1 MSFDSRKWEP
11 KVAPPAPWGILDLPD
26 FQCNMKTI
34 SAKAEDIQR
43 KWYLIDANNRV
54 LGDVAVEAANILRGK
69 NKVTY
74 TPHIDN
80 GDHVVV
86 INAEKV
92 VLTGKK
98 ETEKVYRRFSGFV
111 GGHHSDT
118 PRSMR
123 ARRPEQLVLLAVRG
137 MIPHN
142 KLGRKILTKLRVY
155 RGEKHNHEAQQ
166 PVAHTF

>member
-1 MSFDSRKWEP
+1 
-11 KVAPPAPWGILDLPD
+11 
-26 FQCNMKTI
+26 MKTI

-43 KWYLIDANNRV
+43 KWYLIDAKDRV

-69 NKVTY
+69 SKVTY

-86 INAEKV
+86 INADKV

-98 ETEKVYRRFSGFV
+98 ETEKVYRRFSGYV

-118 PRSMR
+118 PRTLR

-155 RGEKHNHEAQQ
+155 RGEKHQHEAQQ
-166 PVAHTF
+166 PVVHNF

>member
-1 MSFDSRKWEP
+1 
-11 KVAPPAPWGILDLPD
+11 
-26 FQCNMKTI
+26 MKTI

>member
-1 MSFDSRKWEP
+1 
-11 KVAPPAPWGILDLPD
+11 
-26 FQCNMKTI
+26 MKTI

-43 KWYLIDANNRV
+43 KWYLIDAKDRV

-69 NKVTY
+69 RKVTY

-80 GDHVVV
+80 GDHVIV

-98 ETEKVYRRFSGFV
+98 ETEKEYHRFSGFV

-118 PRSMR
+118 PRSLR

-142 KLGRKILTKLRVY
+142 RLGRKILTKLRVY
-155 RGEKHNHEAQQ
+155 RGEKHNHEAQT

>member
-1 MSFDSRKWEP
+1 
-11 KVAPPAPWGILDLPD
+11 
-26 FQCNMKTI
+26 MKTI

-86 INAEKV
+86 INADKV

-166 PVAHTF
+166 PTVHTF

>member
-1 MSFDSRKWEP
+1 
-11 KVAPPAPWGILDLPD
+11 
-26 FQCNMKTI
+26 MKTI

-43 KWYLIDANNRV
+43 KWYLIDAKDRV

-69 NKVTY
+69 GKVTY

-80 GDHVVV
+80 GDHVIV

-92 VLTGKK
+92 ALTGKK
-98 ETEKVYRRFSGFV
+98 ETAKIYHRFTGFV

-118 PRSMR
+118 PRSIR

-142 KLGRKILTKLRVY
+142 RLGRKILTKLRVY
-155 RGEKHNHEAQQ
+155 RGEKHNHEAQT
-166 PVAHTF
+166 PVVHTF

>member
-1 MSFDSRKWEP
+1 
-11 KVAPPAPWGILDLPD
+11 
-26 FQCNMKTI
+26 MKTI

-43 KWYLIDANNRV
+43 KWYLIDAKDRV

-69 NKVTY
+69 RKVTY

-98 ETEKVYRRFSGFV
+98 ETEKIYHRFSGFV

-118 PRSMR
+118 PRSIR

-142 KLGRKILTKLRVY
+142 RLGRKILTKLRVY
-155 RGEKHNHEAQQ
+155 RGEKHQQEAQT
-166 PVAHTF
+166 PVVHNF

>member
-1 MSFDSRKWEP
+1 
-11 KVAPPAPWGILDLPD
+11 
-26 FQCNMKTI
+26 MKTI

-155 RGEKHNHEAQQ
+155 RG
-166 PVAHTF
+166 

>member
-1 MSFDSRKWEP
+1 
-11 KVAPPAPWGILDLPD
+11 
-26 FQCNMKTI
+26 MKTL
-34 SAKAEDIQR
+34 SAKAVDIKR

-54 LGDVAVEAANILRGK
+54 LGDVAVEAANLLRGK
-69 NKVTY
+69 GKVTY

-98 ETEKVYRRFSGFV
+98 ETEKIHHRFSGYV
-111 GGHHSDT
+111 GGHHSEA
-118 PRSMR
+118 PRHIR

-142 KLGRKILTKLRVY
+142 KLGRKILTKIRVY
-155 RGEKHNHEAQQ
+155 RNDKHEQDAQM
-166 PVAHTF
+166 PVVHQF

>member
-1 MSFDSRKWEP
+1 
-11 KVAPPAPWGILDLPD
+11 
-26 FQCNMKTI
+26 MKTI

-43 KWYLIDANNRV
+43 KWYLIDAKDRV

-69 NKVTY
+69 GKVTY

-98 ETEKVYRRFSGFV
+98 ETEKVYHRFSGFV

-118 PRSMR
+118 PRSIR

-142 KLGRKILTKLRVY
+142 RLGRKILTKLRVY
-155 RGEKHNHEAQQ
+155 RGEKHNHEAQT
-166 PVAHTF
+166 PVVHTF